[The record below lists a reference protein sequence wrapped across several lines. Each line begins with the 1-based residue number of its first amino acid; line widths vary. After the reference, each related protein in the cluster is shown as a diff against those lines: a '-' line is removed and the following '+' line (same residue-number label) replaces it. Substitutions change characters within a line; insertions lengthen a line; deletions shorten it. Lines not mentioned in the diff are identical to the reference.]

1 MICHFSGLS
10 KLVYNRAWAP
20 PMNIIAKDMMKRGY
34 TITRD
39 SNIMWWREP
48 DGVQEGSVDNADIV
62 IYANFTQ
69 DTFQKPGL
77 HVGLQGPEPGYF
89 SIDRVGVWPYLDQTY
104 RDVSKTDALNF
115 DNHDPNFG
123 FDESIGLWKE
133 NKVSHYNNINLNPGK
148 NSPLPEN
155 VPEDHV
161 LFLISGNNDAWNTER
176 WHRIKKSINTLIA
189 EEIPVVVKYD
199 PKFLLKGDGTID
211 PKKHMQHEQVLNNLS
226 AFVQVYTNL
235 VSLHDLLPKSR
246 AVILEDTV
254 INLEP
259 LMHYKPIIVL
269 GSNPYSKHIAKELV
283 HEHQLLKH
291 IKDLSWHD
299 KHKQHNWLQWYVME
313 YLCNDE
319 LSVSKRLDKL
329 LKLFDSSN

>member
-10 KLVYNRAWAP
+10 KLVYNRSWAP
-20 PMNIIAKDMMKRGY
+20 PMNLIAKDMMERGY

-48 DGVQEGSVDNADIV
+48 DGVQEGRVDDADIV
-62 IYANFTQ
+62 VYANFTH

-89 SIDRVGVWPYLDQTY
+89 SIDKLGVWPHLEQTY
-104 RDVSKTDALNF
+104 SNVCKTDLE
-115 DNHDPNFG
+115 PSFG
-123 FDESIGLWKE
+123 FDESIGMWKE

-148 NSPLPEN
+148 DSPLPEN
-155 VPEDHV
+155 VSEDHV
-161 LFLISGNNDAWNTER
+161 LFIISGTNDEWNKER
-176 WHRIKKSINTLIA
+176 WHKIKRCINVFIR

-199 PKFLLKGDGTID
+199 PKFLLKADGTVD
-211 PKKHMQHEQVLNNLS
+211 PNKLEKHEGVLNNLS
-226 AFVQVYTNL
+226 DYVQVHTKL

-246 AVILEDTV
+246 AVIVEDTV
-254 INLEP
+254 LNLEP
-259 LMHYKPIIVL
+259 LMYYKPILVL

-299 KHKQHNWLQWYVME
+299 KHKQHSWLQWYVME
-313 YLCNDE
+313 YLCNDKQ
-319 LSVSKRLDKL
+319 SVSKRLDEL
-329 LKLFDSSN
+329 L